1 MDRLLPLASRVHG
14 LQPKWQCLSHSNI
27 RPTLRLFFSRVLF
40 EHHLSCWHG
49 KALPHWPQNKCM
61 NKGFSCFF
69 SPLCS
74 TNSPPEFHL
83 TSALFR
89 SKCRKGGSCRK
100 PFSGGEAPR
109 ARDPGQKCWMLA
121 DEAVFSWPL
130 SFSLALSPFPE
141 ISNTLFTRS
150 FSLDVLNASCLYL

>member
-83 TSALFR
+83 TKCSFSVQMQEGRVLPKALFWR
-89 SKCRKGGSCRK
+89 GG
-100 PFSGGEAPR
+100 PR